1 MNAEVSI
8 AKITRPNLHNIYLR
22 DNFFSILDSC
32 LDKPV
37 IWITAPP
44 GAGKTTL
51 ISSYIGSRDLG
62 CLWYQID
69 KRDTDPATF
78 FHYLGEA
85 AQLVGTGK
93 KIPLPHLTP
102 EYLQGLEVFARE
114 YFQQLYKSLKKKSVI
129 VFDNYQEATSDSA
142 LHDLIHAG
150 LGNVPKAL
158 NVIIISR
165 TPPPPILSRM
175 RLNQQMEV
183 ITYDDLRLT
192 TEEARGIATVSGKP
206 DVSELELHD
215 MLSRTEGWAAG
226 LVLMLG
232 SENRENFS
240 NDYVD
245 CHNAS
250 ATFKYFAG
258 EFFENLDTELQ
269 GVLLKLSVS
278 PIITAEISR
287 ELTGDPRAERIISRL
302 VQKNH
307 FVQSHL
313 GSSASYQLHPLFR
326 EFIYARLRAT
336 SSAESL
342 LRLERKGARLLAE
355 NGYIDDAVELYHKVG
370 DTGALATLVCEQAPL
385 LLEQGRHE
393 TVNSWLGYLPED
405 IQKAM
410 PWLLF
415 WKGSSYLPYDQSTS
429 RQAFEQAFES
439 FYTSKDV
446 AGIFLS
452 WAGVVDAIIHAFDDF
467 KSLDQWINLL
477 DGLIKEFPQFPS
489 KEIEERVSFCMFVA
503 LSFRR
508 PQHPSLKVWLDKVSA
523 IAEVTTNKSLL
534 VPVNLYLVDYY
545 LWVGDIK
552 KASAI
557 TERLSKVTSSGHNP
571 PFAKIA
577 IKLTEA
583 LNCWYQGDLEQ
594 CIKMVNKGLEISE
607 KSGVKVFDYF
617 LYGHGVVGTLTG
629 GDLGGAEKYLAKAA
643 AVMDERKRFC
653 RSYYHHLVA
662 CHKLL
667 EKDLAGALAHE
678 RLALDLSIELG
689 APFAEAMSRMGLA
702 LLNQELGEGRRA
714 IEEVALARELA
725 HTINSHLIE
734 YVGYLFEA
742 YFALEG
748 DDRAKA
754 TEKLREAMAL
764 GSRHGFVNFHMWRP
778 DIMARLCVLA
788 LEEDIEVPY
797 VKKLIE
803 KRGIF
808 PEQAPLGLGNW
819 PWKIKV
825 FVMGQFAIVK
835 DGDRMKFGRKVPK
848 KPMEMLKTL
857 IMYGGKNVSEQLISD
872 SLWPDADGDSAHVA
886 FTTTLKRLRSIIG
899 IDNVLHLSNGE
910 LTLNSSCCW
919 VDAWEFEHIVGRV
932 DKDSRH
938 GMTEGTVSLLE
949 RVITTFAEDCSLRSD
964 QSSLALAFN
973 ERMRSKLIRCIIKL
987 GAYWEETGDS
997 DRAVEIYK
1005 KGLEVDN
1012 LSEELYQKLMICQ
1025 SRLGRRAEA
1034 LALFKYLSNLYAD
1047 MLGIEPSSKTKKIY
1061 LEIFNS

>member
-8 AKITRPNLHNIYLR
+8 AKITRPNLQNIYLR

-51 ISSYIGSRDLG
+51 VSSYIESRNLG
-62 CLWYQID
+62 CLWYQVD

-78 FHYLGEA
+78 FHYMGEA
-85 AQLVGTGK
+85 ARLGGSQ
-93 KIPLPHLTP
+93 KISLPHLTP
-102 EYLQGLEVFARE
+102 EYLQGLQVFARE
-114 YFQQLYKSLKKKSVI
+114 YFLQLYKTLKKKSVI
-129 VFDNYQEATSDSA
+129 VFDNYQEATSESA
-142 LHDLIHAG
+142 LHDLLHSG
-150 LGNVPKAL
+150 LGSVPKGL
-158 NVIIISR
+158 NIIIISR

-192 TEEARGIATVSGKP
+192 TEEVRGIAAVSGKA
-206 DVSELELHD
+206 DVSEVEIHD
-215 MLSRTEGWAAG
+215 MLSKTEGWAAG
-226 LVLMLG
+226 LVLMLE
-232 SENRENFS
+232 SDNRENFS
-240 NDYVD
+240 NEFVD

-269 GVLLKLSVS
+269 GFLLKLSVS
-278 PIITAEISR
+278 PVITAEISR
-287 ELTGDPRAERIISRL
+287 GLTGDARAERIISRL

-313 GSSASYQLHPLFR
+313 GSHASYQLHPLFR
-326 EFIYARLRAT
+326 EFIYARLKAM
-336 SSAESL
+336 SSASSL
-342 LRLERKGARLLAE
+342 LELECKGARLLAE

-370 DTGALATLVCEQAPL
+370 DTGALSSLVCEQAPF
-385 LLEQGRHE
+385 LLEQGRHK
-393 TVNSWLGYLPED
+393 TINNWLGYLPED
-405 IQKAM
+405 IQVST

-429 RQAFEQAFES
+429 RHAFEQAFES
-439 FYTSKDV
+439 FYTNKDV
-446 AGIFLS
+446 AGVFLS
-452 WAGVVDAIIHAFDDF
+452 WAGVVDATIHAFDDF
-467 KSLDQWINLL
+467 KGLDRWINLL
-477 DGLIKEFPQFPS
+477 GRLTAEFPQFPS

-508 PQHPSLKVWLDKVSA
+508 PQHPDLKVWLGKVCA

-534 VPVNLYLVDYY
+534 VPANLYLVDYY

-552 KASAI
+552 RASAI
-557 TERLSKVTSSGHNP
+557 TERLSKITSSGHIP

-594 CIKMVNKGLEISE
+594 CIETVNQGLEISE

-617 LYGHGVVGTLTG
+617 LYGHGVVGALTG
-629 GDLGGAEKYLAKAA
+629 GDLGGAEQYLAKAA
-643 AVMDERKRFC
+643 TVMDDRKRFC

-667 EKDLAGALAHE
+667 GKDLAGALAHE
-678 RLALDLSIELG
+678 RLALDLAIELG

-702 LLNQELGEGRRA
+702 LLNQELGEGQRA

-748 DDRAKA
+748 DKKELA

-778 DIMARLCVLA
+778 DIMARLCILA
-788 LEEDIEVPY
+788 LEEDIEVQY
-797 VKKLIE
+797 VKTLIE
-803 KRGIF
+803 KRDIF
-808 PEQAPLGLGNW
+808 PDQAPLGIGNW
-819 PWKIKV
+819 PWKVKV

-835 DGDRMKFGRKVPK
+835 DGDLMKFGRKVPK

-857 IMYGGKNVSEQLISD
+857 ILHGGKNVAEQVISD
-872 SLWPDADGDSAHVA
+872 ALWPDADGDSAHVA

-910 LTLNSSCCW
+910 LTLNPSCCW
-919 VDAWEFEHIVGRV
+919 VDAWEFDHIVGKV
-932 DKDSRH
+932 DKESRD
-938 GMTEGTVSLLE
+938 GMTNGSVRLLE
-949 RVITTFAEDCSLRSD
+949 RVITTFADDCSLRSD

-973 ERMRSKLIRCIIKL
+973 ERMRSKLIRCVIKL
-987 GAYWEETGDS
+987 GAHWEEVGKP

-1012 LSEELYQKLMICQ
+1012 LSEELYQKLMMCQ
-1025 SRLGRRAEA
+1025 NKLGRRAEA
-1034 LALFKYLSNLYAD
+1034 LALFKYLSHLYSD
-1047 MLGIEPSSKTKKIY
+1047 MLGIEPSLKTKKIY
-1061 LEIFNS
+1061 HGIFNS

>member
-22 DNFFSILDSC
+22 DNFFNILDSC

-37 IWITAPP
+37 IWITSPP

-51 ISSYIGSRDLG
+51 VSSYIESRNLG
-62 CLWYQID
+62 CLWYQVD
-69 KRDTDPATF
+69 RRDTDPATF

-85 AQLVGTGK
+85 AQLGGSRK
-93 KIPLPHLTP
+93 KISLPHLTP
-102 EYLQGLEVFARE
+102 EYLQGLQVFARE

-129 VFDNYQEATSDSA
+129 VFDNYQEVTSDSA

-150 LGNVPKAL
+150 LGNVPKGL
-158 NVIIISR
+158 NIIIISR

-206 DVSELELHD
+206 DVSEVEIHD
-215 MLSRTEGWAAG
+215 MLSKTEGWAAG
-226 LVLMLG
+226 LVLMFG

-269 GVLLKLSVS
+269 GFLLKLSVS

-287 ELTGDPRAERIISRL
+287 ELTGDARAERIISRL

-307 FVQSHL
+307 FVQSHF

-326 EFIYARLRAT
+326 EFIYARLRAA

-342 LRLERKGARLLAE
+342 LRLERKGARLLEE

-370 DTGALATLVCEQAPL
+370 DTEALTSLVCERAPF

-393 TVNSWLGYLPED
+393 TLSNWLGYLPEAV
-405 IQKAM
+405 KRSM

-429 RQAFEQAFES
+429 RQAFEQAFED
-439 FYTSKDV
+439 FYADRDT
-446 AGIFLS
+446 AGVFLS
-452 WAGVVDAIIHAFDDF
+452 WAGVVDATIHAFDDF
-467 KSLDQWINLL
+467 KGLDRWINLL
-477 DGLIKEFPQFPS
+477 DGLIAEFPQFPS

-508 PQHPSLKVWLDKVSA
+508 PQHPSMNLWLDKVCA

-534 VPVNLYLVDYY
+534 VPINLYLVDYY

-552 KASAI
+552 RASAI
-557 TERLSKVTSSGHNP
+557 TERLSRITSSGHNP

-594 CIKMVNKGLEISE
+594 CVETVKKGLEISE

-629 GDLGGAEKYLAKAA
+629 GDLVGAEKYLVKAA
-643 AVMDERKRFC
+643 TVMDERKRFC

-678 RLALDLSIELG
+678 QLALDLAIELG

-702 LLNQELGEGRRA
+702 LLNQELGEERRA
-714 IEEVALARELA
+714 AEEVALARELA

-742 YFALEG
+742 YFALEAG
-748 DDRAKA
+748 RKELA
-754 TEKLREAMAL
+754 TDKLREAMAL
-764 GSRHGFVNFHMWRP
+764 GRRYGFVNFHMWRP
-778 DIMARLCVLA
+778 DIMARLCILA
-788 LEEDIEVPY
+788 LEEGIEIQY

-819 PWKIKV
+819 PWKIKI

-835 DGDRMKFGRKVPK
+835 DGERMKFGRKVPK

-857 IMYGGKNVSEQLISD
+857 IMHGGKNVSVSVISD
-872 SLWPDADGDSAHVA
+872 ALWPEAEGDNAHVV

-899 IDNVLHLSNGE
+899 TEDILNLNNGQ
-910 LTLNSSCCW
+910 LTLNPSSCW
-919 VDAWEFEHIVGRV
+919 VDAWEFDYIVGV
-932 DKDSRH
+932 VEKDSSG
-938 GMTEGTVSLLE
+938 GMGDESVRLLE
-949 RVITTFAEDCSLRSD
+949 KAVATFADDCSLSSD
-964 QSSLALAFN
+964 QSPLALAFN
-973 ERMRSKLIRCIIKL
+973 ERMRSKLIRCIVKL
-987 GAYWEETGDS
+987 GVHWEEIGS
-997 DRAVEIYK
+997 SERAVDIYK

-1012 LSEELYQKLMICQ
+1012 LCEELYQKLMVCQ
-1025 SRLGRRAEA
+1025 NRLGQRAEA
-1034 LALFKYLSNLYAD
+1034 LALFKYLSNLYSD
-1047 MLGIEPSSKTKKIY
+1047 MLGIEPSSKTRKIY
-1061 LEIFNS
+1061 QDILNS